1 MNKCEFLF
9 LLNCISSDFIANIIA
24 FISLVITIVALVIGG
39 KKVSEAL
46 EEYRKKKRAAVFSY
60 HMNMKIFIMRLKRLV
75 TNSEGEPIKSL
86 YLFSSEEEIRQNGY
100 GYEGMAE
107 RLVDL
112 SKKLLDYLSTE
123 SDQIPASSTDADL
136 EIWDN
141 LIDKLVDFL
150 SDFLLYNTDC
160 YLAGFDYEEGIK
172 EYHKE
177 FIEVLDGM
185 IDLISQS
192 KIHLIKEVIS

>member
-1 MNKCEFLF
+1 M
-9 LLNCISSDFIANIIA
+9 NCISSDFIANIIA

>member
-1 MNKCEFLF
+1 M
-9 LLNCISSDFIANIIA
+9 
-24 FISLVITIVALVIGG
+24 
-39 KKVSEAL
+39 SEAL